1 MLRTYYIDT
10 IIMMT
15 ICSNINF
22 SAVLPFFCWCPH
34 YQDWPII
41 WSPLVYHALLPNVMQ
56 SVKEHSVISIHT
68 MHWIYC
74 KTSELD
80 FSVSLYTIHVQSI
93 LVHFSLPF
101 CKSLFL
107 SILLNRRDL
116 AVYSLTKWIWS
127 SSCVCFLLNLVH
139 LNYLKLFSGFFSD
152 MTNNAK

>member
-1 MLRTYYIDT
+1 MLRTYYIDA

-101 CKSLFL
+101 SEYTTEQTWFSCLFIDKMDMIIVLCLLPIKSGA
-107 SILLNRRDL
+107 S
-116 AVYSLTKWIWS
+116 
-127 SSCVCFLLNLVH
+127 
-139 LNYLKLFSGFFSD
+139 
-152 MTNNAK
+152 